1 MWCCVYFEIQRS
13 WMSRMGM
20 GLRRSCLFGHLLI
33 GTVRA
38 VSPVTLSP
46 SDPRTDDLDRDSNL
60 MTNDAHIAAAA
71 PSDFIRE
78 QVAADLAAGTN
89 GQRVVTRFPPEPNGF
104 LHVGHAKAICL
115 NFGIAEEF
123 AGACNLRMDDTNPI
137 TENADFATGIQEDIG
152 WLGFEWS
159 GAVRYASD
167 NFEQLYVWAQDLIR
181 QGVAYVDDQDAETI
195 VATRG
200 SIGEPGTNSP
210 YRDRSIDENLDLL
223 DRMRAGDFDDGA
235 KVLRAKIDMANPNGQ
250 LRDPIMYRIRHAHH
264 HRTGDAWCI
273 YPTYD
278 WAHGQCDAIEGIT
291 HSVCTLE
298 FDAHRALYDWFLDHL
313 PLPGDRPRQYEF
325 ARLSLTHTLMSK
337 RKLLQLVEEGTVHG
351 WDDPRMPTLR
361 GMRRRGYPAAALRAF
376 SAHIGVA
383 KQNGTNEFEL
393 LEWFVRQELN
403 RTATRRMAVL
413 HPIRVV
419 IENYPEGQVEWFDAV
434 NNPEN
439 ASEGTRKV
447 PFSRVL
453 YLEREDFMEVPA
465 PKFYRLFPGNEV
477 RLRYAYFLRCT
488 SVVKD
493 EAGEIVELRATYDP
507 ATAGGQAPD
516 GRKVK
521 TTLHWVSVSHAVERQ
536 VRLYTHLFRDPFPAA
551 HEGVDPLEFLDPSS
565 VESVTAMAEPDVATI
580 TPGQGVQFERL
591 GYFCADLDD
600 SAVFHRTV
608 TLKDEWARL
617 QKRALPG

>member
-1 MWCCVYFEIQRS
+1 
-13 WMSRMGM
+13 
-20 GLRRSCLFGHLLI
+20 
-33 GTVRA
+33 
-38 VSPVTLSP
+38 
-46 SDPRTDDLDRDSNL
+46 
-60 MTNDAHIAAAA
+60 MTNDTTVSPAIA
-71 PSDFIRE
+71 SDFIRE

-89 GQRVVTRFPPEPNGF
+89 GQRVLTRFPPEPNGF
-104 LHVGHAKAICL
+104 LHIGHAKAICL
-115 NFGIAEEF
+115 NFGIAEDF
-123 AGACNLRMDDTNPI
+123 GGLCNLRMDDTNPV
-137 TENADFATGIQEDIG
+137 TEKADYVNAIQEDIR
-152 WLGFEWS
+152 WLGFEWN
-159 GAVRYASD
+159 GDVRYASD
-167 NFEQLYVWAQDLIR
+167 NFEQLYAWAQDLVR
-181 QGVAYVDDQDAETI
+181 QGSAYVDDQDAETI
-195 VATRG
+195 AATRG

-210 YRDRSIDENLDLL
+210 YRDRSVDENLDLL
-223 DRMRAGDFDDGA
+223 DRMCAGEFPDGA

-250 LRDPIMYRIRHAHH
+250 LRDPIMYRIRHVHH

-298 FDAHRALYDWFLDHL
+298 FDAHRPLYDWYIDRIAI
-313 PLPGDRPRQYEF
+313 PGDRPRQYEF
-325 ARLSLTHTLMSK
+325 ARLSLTHTLLSK
-337 RKLLQLVEEGTVHG
+337 RKLLQLVEDGTVSG

-403 RTATRRMAVL
+403 RTSTRRMAVL
-413 HPIRVV
+413 RPIRVV
-419 IENYPEGQVEWFDAV
+419 IENYPDDKVEWFDAV
-434 NNPEN
+434 NNPEDPN
-439 ASEGTRKV
+439 EGSRRI
-447 PFSRVL
+447 PFSKVL

-477 RLRYAYFLRCT
+477 RLRYAYFLTCT
-488 SVVKD
+488 GVVKD
-493 EAGEIVELRATYDP
+493 DSGEIVELRATYDP

-521 TTLHWVSVSHAVERQ
+521 TTLHWVSAAHAVERE
-536 VRLYTHLFRDPFPAA
+536 VRLYTHLFSDPFPGA
-551 HEGVDPLEFLDPSS
+551 HDDRDPLDFLDPDSI
-565 VESVTAMAEPDVATI
+565 ESVSAFVEPDLAGVAA
-580 TPGQGVQFERL
+580 GGKVQFERL

-600 SAVFHRTV
+600 PAVFHRTV

>member
-1 MWCCVYFEIQRS
+1 
-13 WMSRMGM
+13 MGW
-20 GLRRSCLFGHLLI
+20 
-33 GTVRA
+33 
-38 VSPVTLSP
+38 PVTLLP
-46 SDPRTDDLDRDSNL
+46 SDPRPDDLDRDSNL
-60 MTNDAHIAAAA
+60 MTNDARTDATA
-71 PSDFIRE
+71 PPDFIRE

-104 LHVGHAKAICL
+104 LHIGHAKAICL

-123 AGACNLRMDDTNPI
+123 DGVCNLRMDDTNPI
-137 TENADFATGIQEDIG
+137 TENADYVTGIQEDIG
-152 WLGFEWS
+152 WLGFKWD
-159 GAVRYASD
+159 GDVRYASD
-167 NFEQLYVWAQDLIR
+167 NFEQLYAWAQDLIR
-181 QGVAYVDDQDAETI
+181 QGVAYVDDQDAEAI
-195 VATRG
+195 AATRG

-210 YRDRSIDENLDLL
+210 YRDRRVDENLDLL
-223 DRMRAGDFDDGA
+223 DRMRAGEFPDGS

-313 PLPGDRPRQYEF
+313 SLPGDRPRQYEF
-325 ARLSLTHTLMSK
+325 ARLNLTHTLLSK
-337 RKLLQLVEEGTVHG
+337 RKLLQLVEEGTVRG

-413 HPIRVV
+413 RPIRVV

-434 NNPEN
+434 NNPEDP
-439 ASEGTRKV
+439 SEGTRKV

-453 YLEREDFMEVPA
+453 YMEREDFMEVPA

-488 SVVKD
+488 GVVKD

-507 ATAGGQAPD
+507 VTSGGQAPD

-521 TTLHWVSVSHAVERQ
+521 TTLHWVSAEHAVERE

-565 VESVTAMAEPDVATI
+565 VESLTAMTEPDVATLA
-580 TPGQGVQFERL
+580 PGQAIQFERL

-600 SAVFHRTV
+600 PAVFHRTV

>member
-1 MWCCVYFEIQRS
+1 
-13 WMSRMGM
+13 
-20 GLRRSCLFGHLLI
+20 
-33 GTVRA
+33 
-38 VSPVTLSP
+38 
-46 SDPRTDDLDRDSNL
+46 
-60 MTNDAHIAAAA
+60 MTNDARTDATA
-71 PSDFIRE
+71 PPDFIRE

-104 LHVGHAKAICL
+104 LHIGHAKAICL

-123 AGACNLRMDDTNPI
+123 DGVCNLRMDDTNPI
-137 TENADFATGIQEDIG
+137 TENADYVTGIQEDIG
-152 WLGFEWS
+152 WLGFKWD
-159 GAVRYASD
+159 GDVRYASD
-167 NFEQLYVWAQDLIR
+167 NFEQLYAWAQDLIR
-181 QGVAYVDDQDAETI
+181 QGVAYVDDQDAEAI
-195 VATRG
+195 AATRG

-210 YRDRSIDENLDLL
+210 YRDRRVDENLDLL
-223 DRMRAGDFDDGA
+223 DRMRAGEFPDGS

-313 PLPGDRPRQYEF
+313 SLPGDRPRQYEF
-325 ARLSLTHTLMSK
+325 ARLNLTHTLLSK
-337 RKLLQLVEEGTVHG
+337 RKLLQLVEEGTVRG

-413 HPIRVV
+413 RPIRVV

-434 NNPEN
+434 NNPEDP
-439 ASEGTRKV
+439 SEGTRKV

-453 YLEREDFMEVPA
+453 YMEREDFMEVPA

-477 RLRYAYFLRCT
+477 RSATPT
-488 SVVKD
+488 SC
-493 EAGEIVELRATYDP
+493 AAP
-507 ATAGGQAPD
+507 A
-516 GRKVK
+516 
-521 TTLHWVSVSHAVERQ
+521 S
-536 VRLYTHLFRDPFPAA
+536 
-551 HEGVDPLEFLDPSS
+551 
-565 VESVTAMAEPDVATI
+565 
-580 TPGQGVQFERL
+580 
-591 GYFCADLDD
+591 
-600 SAVFHRTV
+600 
-608 TLKDEWARL
+608 
-617 QKRALPG
+617 

>member
-1 MWCCVYFEIQRS
+1 
-13 WMSRMGM
+13 
-20 GLRRSCLFGHLLI
+20 
-33 GTVRA
+33 
-38 VSPVTLSP
+38 
-46 SDPRTDDLDRDSNL
+46 
-60 MTNDAHIAAAA
+60 MTNDARTDATA
-71 PSDFIRE
+71 PPDFIRE

-104 LHVGHAKAICL
+104 LHIGHAKAICL

-123 AGACNLRMDDTNPI
+123 DGVCNLRMDDTNPI
-137 TENADFATGIQEDIG
+137 TENADYVTGIQEDIG
-152 WLGFEWS
+152 WLGFKWD
-159 GAVRYASD
+159 GDVHYASD
-167 NFEQLYVWAQDLIR
+167 NFEQLYAWAQDLIR
-181 QGVAYVDDQDAETI
+181 QGVAYVDDQDAEAI
-195 VATRG
+195 AATRG

-210 YRDRSIDENLDLL
+210 YRDRRVDENLDLL
-223 DRMRAGDFDDGA
+223 DRMRAGEFPDGS

-313 PLPGDRPRQYEF
+313 SLPGDRPRQYEF
-325 ARLSLTHTLMSK
+325 ARLNLTHTLLSK
-337 RKLLQLVEEGTVHG
+337 RKLLQLVEEGTVRG

-413 HPIRVV
+413 RPIRVV

-434 NNPEN
+434 NNPEDP
-439 ASEGTRKV
+439 SEGTRKV

-453 YLEREDFMEVPA
+453 YMEREDFMEVPA

-488 SVVKD
+488 GVVKD

-507 ATAGGQAPD
+507 VTSGGQAPD

-521 TTLHWVSVSHAVERQ
+521 TTLHWVSAEHAVERE

-565 VESVTAMAEPDVATI
+565 VESLTAMTEPDVATLA
-580 TPGQGVQFERL
+580 PGQAIQFERL

-600 SAVFHRTV
+600 PAVFHRTV

>member
-1 MWCCVYFEIQRS
+1 
-13 WMSRMGM
+13 
-20 GLRRSCLFGHLLI
+20 
-33 GTVRA
+33 
-38 VSPVTLSP
+38 
-46 SDPRTDDLDRDSNL
+46 
-60 MTNDAHIAAAA
+60 MTNDARTDATA
-71 PSDFIRE
+71 PPDFIRE

-104 LHVGHAKAICL
+104 LHIGHAKAICL

-123 AGACNLRMDDTNPI
+123 DGVCNLRMDDTNPI
-137 TENADFATGIQEDIG
+137 TENADYVTGIQEDIG
-152 WLGFEWS
+152 WLGFKWD
-159 GAVRYASD
+159 GDVRYASD
-167 NFEQLYVWAQDLIR
+167 NFEQLYAWAQDLIR
-181 QGVAYVDDQDAETI
+181 QGVAYVDDQDAEAI
-195 VATRG
+195 AATRG

-210 YRDRSIDENLDLL
+210 YRDRRVDENLDLL
-223 DRMRAGDFDDGA
+223 DRMRAGEFPDGS

-313 PLPGDRPRQYEF
+313 SLPGDRPRQYEF
-325 ARLSLTHTLMSK
+325 ARLNLTHTLLSK
-337 RKLLQLVEEGTVHG
+337 RKLLQLVEEGTVRG

-413 HPIRVV
+413 RPIRVV

-434 NNPEN
+434 NNPEDP
-439 ASEGTRKV
+439 SEGTRKV

-453 YLEREDFMEVPA
+453 YMEREDFMEVPA

-488 SVVKD
+488 GVVKD

-507 ATAGGQAPD
+507 VTSGGQAPD

-521 TTLHWVSVSHAVERQ
+521 TTLHWVSAEHAVERE

-565 VESVTAMAEPDVATI
+565 VESLTAMTEPDVATLA
-580 TPGQGVQFERL
+580 PGQAIQFERL

-600 SAVFHRTV
+600 PAVFHRTV